1 MILLIQASQRRS
13 VLLLLSS
20 LLLLILILS
29 TTTNAFVHPFFKPLT
44 LSETPRLS
52 SVALLKTA
60 LSSGKGQNIFID
72 NRSLRRNVFS
82 FAAKRT
88 EPEIEEVFAGD
99 FVDEYDEVGEVEFLD
114 RKAAPTDV
122 LQRVSKEWMFFDVA
136 RVNVKGGDGGNG
148 CKAMR
153 REYRIEFGGPSGGN
167 GGDGGD
173 VFLVCDKTLNT
184 LAPLRRQVH
193 FKAEKGKNGLGDSR
207 HGQKGRHLVLRVP
220 PGTIVRDQAGALA
233 GELNNHGDRMLVAR
247 GGRGGRGNEYFK
259 TARMTA
265 PAFAEKGEKGAE
277 RWLNIE
283 LKLIADVGLVG
294 VPNAGKS
301 TLLAAVSNAKPKIA
315 SYPFT
320 TVVPNLGVCDVFSEK
335 QKNGE
340 MNSASL
346 VIADIP
352 GLLEGAH
359 EGVGLGL
366 AFLRHIQRCRVIIH
380 VINGDSE
387 DPVGD
392 FIAINQELSLYNP
405 RLLNKT
411 QVIVINKID
420 LPHVRDALP
429 LLTQRLVDVAGHNR
443 VLPISAATKERTLE
457 LMYRV
462 SKLMTALPKQSSFDL
477 FLEDGSD
484 DVSSDRVNFEEEDEI
499 GRGGGRGDFELL
511 TDPAYPGQF
520 RIVGKKIE
528 KVVEMTNWEYY
539 EALQRFQRILD
550 AEGISDALQEAGAK
564 QGDLH

>member
-1 MILLIQASQRRS
+1 
-13 VLLLLSS
+13 
-20 LLLLILILS
+20 
-29 TTTNAFVHPFFKPLT
+29 
-44 LSETPRLS
+44 
-52 SVALLKTA
+52 
-60 LSSGKGQNIFID
+60 
-72 NRSLRRNVFS
+72 
-82 FAAKRT
+82 
-88 EPEIEEVFAGD
+88 
-99 FVDEYDEVGEVEFLD
+99 
-114 RKAAPTDV
+114 
-122 LQRVSKEWMFFDVA
+122 MFFDVA

-564 QGDLH
+564 QGDLVMIGDWDFSYWDPKNRWIADMGLEEINPRRRPKAYDEDEVI

>member
-1 MILLIQASQRRS
+1 VTS
-13 VLLLLSS
+13 VLIFCGNRNLPERHVVLFTIQTS
-20 LLLLILILS
+20 ILIFS
-29 TTTNAFVHPFFKPLT
+29 T
-44 LSETPRLS
+44 
-52 SVALLKTA
+52 
-60 LSSGKGQNIFID
+60 
-72 NRSLRRNVFS
+72 
-82 FAAKRT
+82 
-88 EPEIEEVFAGD
+88 
-99 FVDEYDEVGEVEFLD
+99 Y
-114 RKAAPTDV
+114 
-122 LQRVSKEWMFFDVA
+122 
-136 RVNVKGGDGGNG
+136 
-148 CKAMR
+148 
-153 REYRIEFGGPSGGN
+153 
-167 GGDGGD
+167 
-173 VFLVCDKTLNT
+173 
-184 LAPLRRQVH
+184 
-193 FKAEKGKNGLGDSR
+193 
-207 HGQKGRHLVLRVP
+207 
-220 PGTIVRDQAGALA
+220 
-233 GELNNHGDRMLVAR
+233 
-247 GGRGGRGNEYFK
+247 
-259 TARMTA
+259 
-265 PAFAEKGEKGAE
+265 
-277 RWLNIE
+277 
-283 LKLIADVGLVG
+283 
-294 VPNAGKS
+294 
-301 TLLAAVSNAKPKIA
+301 
-315 SYPFT
+315 
-320 TVVPNLGVCDVFSEK
+320 
-335 QKNGE
+335 
-340 MNSASL
+340 
-346 VIADIP
+346 
-352 GLLEGAH
+352 
-359 EGVGLGL
+359 
-366 AFLRHIQRCRVIIH
+366 RVIIH

-564 QGDLH
+564 QGDLVMIGDWDFSYWDPKNRWIADMGLEEINPRRRPKAYDEDEVI